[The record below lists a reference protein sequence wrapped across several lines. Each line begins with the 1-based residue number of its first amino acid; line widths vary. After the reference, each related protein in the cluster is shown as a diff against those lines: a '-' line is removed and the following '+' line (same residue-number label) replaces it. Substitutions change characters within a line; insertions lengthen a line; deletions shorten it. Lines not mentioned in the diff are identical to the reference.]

1 MLRVAEH
8 VERTDTGRQR
18 RMNEDSY
25 VARSPLFVIADGMG
39 GAQAG
44 EVASQTAAAV
54 FDRGLPPGAG
64 SVEERLAGAVQEAN
78 EQIHGLS
85 LSSDE
90 LAGMGTTLTA
100 AYVGEHDVTVVHVG
114 DSRGYRWRDGALER
128 LTTDHSLVEELV
140 RQGRLEPEEAEDHPQ
155 RSIITRALGPEAVV
169 QPDSH
174 TFPARDGDVF
184 LLCSDGLTDMV
195 GEAVVAG
202 VLAGAGTL
210 QEAARGLIGRANHA
224 GGRDNITVILF
235 RLEEVLPADAAA
247 QGTDDDATRAG
258 AAALRAEDVRR
269 ALEESGSDPGRAGSD
284 PDAAAAVTAPRT
296 GPVERR
302 TPVARRQVAPPRRR
316 RRRRLRL
323 GMGWIV
329 AACFLGVV
337 ALGGYLASQT
347 VYFVGSD
354 ADGFVSIYRGV
365 PYELPA
371 GLSLY
376 HRDYVSGVSAV
387 QLTPQQRRT
396 IVEHRLRSRRDSD
409 ELVRQLELGTLS
421 GH

>member
-54 FDRGLPPGAG
+54 FDHGLPPGGG
-64 SVEERLAGAVQEAN
+64 SVEERLAGAVQRAN
-78 EQIHGLS
+78 EQIHDLS
-85 LSSDE
+85 VSSDE

-140 RQGRLEPEEAEDHPQ
+140 RQGRLAPEEAEDHPQ

-169 QPDSH
+169 HPDSH
-174 TFPARDGDVF
+174 TFPARAGDVF

-195 GEAVVAG
+195 GETLVAE
-202 VLAGAGTL
+202 VLARSDTL
-210 QEAARGLIGRANHA
+210 EAAARGLIEQANEA

-235 RLEEVLPADAAA
+235 RLEEILPAGSVPDATA
-247 QGTDDDATRAG
+247 DDATRAG
-258 AAALRAEDVRR
+258 VAALRAEDVRR
-269 ALEESGSDPGRAGSD
+269 ALADSG
-284 PDAAAAVTAPRT
+284 TAPMPAAPPRA
-296 GPVERR
+296 E
-302 TPVARRQVAPPRRR
+302 PVARREPVPPRTTTAAPRRR
-316 RRRRLRL
+316 RRRMRL

-329 AACFLGVV
+329 AACFLGILVV
-337 ALGGYLASQT
+337 GAYLASQT

-376 HRDYVSGVSAV
+376 HRDYVSGISAA
-387 QLTPQQRRT
+387 QLTPQQRTT

-421 GH
+421 GR

>member
-85 LSSDE
+85 VSSDE

-128 LTTDHSLVEELV
+128 LTNDHSLVEELV
-140 RQGRLEPEEAEDHPQ
+140 RQGRLQPEEAEDHPQ

-174 TFPARDGDVF
+174 TFPARGGDVF

-195 GEAVVAG
+195 GEAVVAD
-202 VLAGAGTL
+202 VLAGADTL
-210 QEAARGLIGRANHA
+210 QEAARGLIGRANDA

-258 AAALRAEDVRR
+258 SAALRAEDVRR
-269 ALEESGSDPGRAGSD
+269 ALESEPARPTAPMPVAAPRSAEAVARRA
-284 PDAAAAVTAPRT
+284 PVAPRAAAA
-296 GPVERR
+296 
-302 TPVARRQVAPPRRR
+302 PPSRR
-316 RRRRLRL
+316 RRRRLRI

-329 AACFLGVV
+329 AACFLGVI

-371 GLSLY
+371 GLALY

-387 QLTPQQRRT
+387 QLTRQQRRT

-421 GH
+421 GR

>member
-18 RMNEDSY
+18 RMNEDSF

-44 EVASQTAAAV
+44 EVASRTAAAV
-54 FDRGLPPGAG
+54 FDRGLPAGGG
-64 SVEERLAGAVQEAN
+64 SVEERLKGAVQEAN

-85 LSSDE
+85 VSSDD

-114 DSRGYRWRDGALER
+114 DSRGYRWREGALER

-140 RQGRLEPEEAEDHPQ
+140 RQGRLQPEEAEDHPQ

-169 QPDSH
+169 HADSH
-174 TFPARDGDVF
+174 TFPARGGDVF

-195 GEAVVAG
+195 GEAIVAD
-202 VLAGAGTL
+202 VLASTDSL
-210 QEAARGLIGRANHA
+210 QAAARGLIERANDA

-235 RLEEVLPADAAA
+235 RLEEVHVAGAEAA
-247 QGTDDDATRAG
+247 GTDDDATRAG

-269 ALEESGSDPGRAGSD
+269 ALEESGTAPM
-284 PDAAAAVTAPRT
+284 PVTAPRAE
-296 GPVERR
+296 PVERR
-302 TPVARRQVAPPRRR
+302 TPTVSGQGRIAAAPPRR

-323 GMGWIV
+323 GMGWLV

-337 ALGGYLASQT
+337 VLGGYLASQT

-376 HRDYVSGVSAV
+376 HRDYVSGVSAA
-387 QLTPQQRRT
+387 QLTPPQRRT
-396 IVEHRLRSRRDSD
+396 VVEHRLRSRRDSD

-421 GH
+421 GR